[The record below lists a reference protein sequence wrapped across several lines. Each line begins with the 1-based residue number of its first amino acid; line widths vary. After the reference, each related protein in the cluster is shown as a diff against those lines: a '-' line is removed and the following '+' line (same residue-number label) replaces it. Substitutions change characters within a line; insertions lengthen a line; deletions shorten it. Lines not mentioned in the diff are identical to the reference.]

1 MISFSLPL
9 NLGINM
15 LPWTIIKV
23 ALRALRA
30 HKMRSLLTTLGII
43 IGVASVIAM
52 LGLAAGTK
60 EKITARMSAFG
71 ANLLSVR
78 AGYSGGS
85 SGVRTAV
92 SQRLTVEDAQAIF
105 NELPQ
110 YIEAVSPDLDGPVQ
124 AKYGNRNTRVEI
136 NGEAPPYFE
145 IRNFPLASGRPFSD
159 AELQRAEK
167 VVVIGPKTAED
178 LFGEG
183 VDPVNETIKVNGA
196 NFRVIGLTKPKD
208 ERSDDN
214 LWAPYTTV
222 MNQVLGQDH
231 LDQIYMKVRDGVD
244 MAVAQAAVEEVLR
257 RQHRIQFG
265 KPDDFTVRNIQE
277 AVDNLNQVARIFTIL
292 LAGVAGISLL
302 VGGVNIMNI
311 MFVTVT
317 ERTREIGVRKALGA
331 KERDVLS
338 QFLFEAI
345 ALSTVGGFVGVG
357 LGVGSIYL
365 LNYVTAKV
373 SEEGEA
379 FGAQVQST
387 PIILAVGVSMLVGLL
402 SGFYPARR
410 AARMD
415 PIEALRYE

>member
-1 MISFSLPL
+1 
-9 NLGINM
+9 M
-15 LPWTIIKV
+15 LPWTTVKV

-30 HKMRSLLTTLGII
+30 HKMRSLLTCLGII

-60 EKITARMSAFG
+60 DKITERMRSFG

-78 AGYSGGS
+78 AGFDGGS
-85 SGVRTAV
+85 SGVRNADRQSLKV
-92 SQRLTVEDAQAIF
+92 DDAQAILAQVPF
-105 NELPQ
+105 VK
-110 YIEAVSPDLDGPVQ
+110 AVTPDLDGSVQ
-124 AKYGNRNTRVEI
+124 AKFGNKNSRVEI

-145 IRNFPLASGRPFSD
+145 IRNFEIEKGRAFND
-159 AELQRAEK
+159 TEVERADK
-167 VVVIGPKTAED
+167 VVVIGPKTRDD

-183 VDPVNETIKVNGA
+183 VDPVGQTIKVNGA
-196 NFRVIGLTKPKD
+196 NFTVIGITKSKD
-208 ERSDDN
+208 ENSDDN

-222 MNQVLGQDH
+222 MKQILGQDH
-231 LDQIYMKVRDGVD
+231 IEQIYIQVKDGVD
-244 MAVAQAAVEEVLR
+244 MAVAQAAVEDVLR
-257 RQHRIQFG
+257 RQHRIQRG
-265 KPDDFTVRNIQE
+265 QPDDFTVRNIQE
-277 AVDNLNQVARIFTIL
+277 AVDNLNTVAQIFTLL

-331 KERDVLS
+331 KERDLLG

-345 ALSTVGGFVGVG
+345 ALSTVGGLVGVG

-365 LNYVTAKV
+365 LNYVTAKT
-373 SEEGEA
+373 SESGEA
-379 FGAQVQST
+379 FGAQVNSG
-387 PIILAVGVSMLVGLL
+387 PIMLAVGVSVLVGLF

-410 AARMD
+410 AAKLD

>member
-1 MISFSLPL
+1 
-9 NLGINM
+9 M
-15 LPWTIIKV
+15 LPWTIVKV

-60 EKITARMSAFG
+60 TKITARMASFG

-78 AGYSGGS
+78 AGYSGGG
-85 SGVRTAV
+85 SGVRN
-92 SQRLTVEDAQAIF
+92 SEGQSLTVEDALAIF
-105 NELPQ
+105 AQLPQ
-110 YIEAVSPDLDGPVQ
+110 YVEAVSPDLDGNVQ
-124 AKYGNRNTRVEI
+124 AKFGNKNSSVEI

-145 IRNFPLASGRPFSD
+145 IRNFPIAAGRVFTD
-159 AELQRAEK
+159 MEVARADK
-167 VVVIGPKTAED
+167 VAVIGPKTATD

-183 VDPVNETIKVNGA
+183 VSPIDQQIKINGT
-196 NFRVIGLTKPKD
+196 NFVVIGMTKPKD
-208 ERSDDN
+208 ENSDDN

-222 MNQVLGQDH
+222 MKQVLGQDH
-231 LDQIYMKVRDGVD
+231 VENIYIKVKDGVD
-244 MAVAQAAVEEVLR
+244 MTVAQTAVEQVLR
-257 RQHRIQFG
+257 KQHRIQPG
-265 KPDDFTVRNIQE
+265 RDDDFTVRNIQS
-277 AVDNLNQVARIFTIL
+277 AVDSLNSVAQVFTIL

-317 ERTREIGVRKALGA
+317 ERTREIGIRKALGA
-331 KERDVLS
+331 KERDLLS
-338 QFLFEAI
+338 QFLFESI

-357 LGVGSIYL
+357 IGVGGIYL
-365 LNYVTAKV
+365 FNYITARM
-373 SEEGEA
+373 SETGESY
-379 FGAQVQST
+379 GAQVQST
-387 PIILAVGVSMLVGLL
+387 PIIMAVGVSVVVGLL

-410 AARMD
+410 AAVMD

>member
-1 MISFSLPL
+1 
-9 NLGINM
+9 M
-15 LPWTIIKV
+15 LPWTIVKV

-30 HKMRSLLTTLGII
+30 HKMRSLLTCLGII

-52 LGLAAGTK
+52 LGLAAGTR
-60 EKITARMSAFG
+60 EKITAQMRNFG

-85 SGVRTAV
+85 SGVR
-92 SQRLTVEDAQAIF
+92 SSERQSLTVEDAQAILKEVPF
-105 NELPQ
+105 VA
-110 YIEAVSPDLDGPVQ
+110 AVSPDLDGSVQ
-124 AKYGNRNTRVEI
+124 AKYGNKNSRVEI

-145 IRNFPLASGRPFSD
+145 IRNFPLAAGRAFTD
-159 AELQRAEK
+159 AEVERSDK
-167 VVVIGPKTAED
+167 VAVIGPKTATD

-183 VDPVNETIKVNGA
+183 MDPVGKTIKVNGA
-196 NFRVIGLTKPKD
+196 SFVIVGMTKPKD
-208 ERSDDN
+208 ENSDDN

-222 MNQVLGQDH
+222 MKQVLGQDH
-231 LDQIYMKVRDGVD
+231 LDNIYVQIKEGVD

-257 RQHRIQFG
+257 RQHRIQPG
-265 KPDDFTVRNIQE
+265 KDDDFTVRNIQS
-277 AVDNLNQVARIFTIL
+277 AVDNLNSVAQIFTLL

-331 KERDVLS
+331 KERDLLS

-345 ALSTVGGFVGVG
+345 ALSTVGGLVGVG
-357 LGVGSIYL
+357 VGVGSILL
-365 LNYVTAKV
+365 LNYATARF
-373 SEEGEA
+373 SESGEA
-379 FGAQVQST
+379 FGAQVHSG
-387 PIILAVGVSMLVGLL
+387 PILLAVGVSALVGLF

-415 PIEALRYE
+415 PIDALRYE

>member
-1 MISFSLPL
+1 
-9 NLGINM
+9 M

-52 LGLAAGTK
+52 LGLAAGTR
-60 EKITARMSAFG
+60 EKITSRMAAFG

-78 AGYSGGS
+78 ASYGGGG
-85 SGVRTAV
+85 SGVRSA
-92 SQRLTVEDAQAIF
+92 QRQNLKLEDAEAI
-105 NELPQ
+105 LK
-110 YIEAVSPDLDGPVQ
+110 YGSDYVEAVTPDLDGGVQ
-124 AKYGNRNTRVEI
+124 IKYGNQNTHTDI
-136 NGEAPPYFE
+136 NGEAPTYFQ
-145 IRNFPLASGRPFSD
+145 IRNFPLASGRIFTD
-159 AELQRAEK
+159 TEVDRAAR
-167 VVVIGPKTAED
+167 VAVIGPKTALD

-183 VDPVNETIKVNGA
+183 VDPVGATIKVKGI
-196 NFRVIGLTKPKD
+196 NFVIIGLTEPKD
-208 ERSDDN
+208 EHSDDN
-214 LWAPYTTV
+214 IWAPYTTV
-222 MNQVLGQDH
+222 MQQVLGQDH
-231 LDQIYMKVRDGVD
+231 LDQIYIQVREGQD
-244 MAVAQAAVEEVLR
+244 MAAAQAAVEAILR
-257 RQHRIQFG
+257 RQHKIQRG
-265 KPDDFTVRNIQE
+265 QEDDFTVRNIQS
-277 AVDNLNQVARIFTIL
+277 AVDNLNSIAQIFTLL

-331 KERDVLS
+331 RESDLLG
-338 QFLFEAI
+338 QFLMESI
-345 ALSTVGGFVGVG
+345 ALSTVGGMVGVG
-357 LGVGSIYL
+357 LGVGGIAL
-365 LNYVTAKV
+365 FNEITRRM

-379 FGAQVQST
+379 YGAQIHSA
-387 PIILAVGVSMLVGLL
+387 PIFLAVAVSMIVGLV